1 MSAAYNYS
9 IRIAGQPCPA
19 GQNKQVWSR
28 YQQIAKDTR
37 LAKVNPA
44 QLPDSYSAL
53 YELTKMPDAL
63 LSVLVVG
70 GVLSSR
76 MTTRE
81 LRTIR
86 IKGKVPV
93 SVTVWVDPGECG
105 DLVDRIK
112 VIRDEFE

>member
-53 YELTKMPDAL
+53 YELTKMPDDL
-63 LSVLVVG
+63 LSGLVRY

-76 MTTRE
+76 TTTRE

-86 IKGKVPV
+86 VRGKVPV
-93 SVTVWVDPGECG
+93 SVTVWADPGECE
-105 DLVDRIK
+105 DLVSRIEA
-112 VIRDEFE
+112 IRGEFG